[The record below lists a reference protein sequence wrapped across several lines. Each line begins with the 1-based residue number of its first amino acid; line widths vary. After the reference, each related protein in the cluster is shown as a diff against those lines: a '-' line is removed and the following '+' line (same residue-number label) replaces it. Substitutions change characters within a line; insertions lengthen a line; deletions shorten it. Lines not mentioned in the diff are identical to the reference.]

1 MSVVTGLSTAPKL
14 CSLLTLKLIKFH
26 QKIKKETDLHSLVL
40 LRNKS
45 REWVLRQFSA
55 VFLSLQN
62 LLFFILPSMN
72 NNVSLSQGYWDASL
86 GCSLLHPIRI
96 IILCRICI
104 FGFLQKLIWYLVLWV
119 DGSAAALD
127 LSWRHPVFILFW
139 SPESLLSFF
148 AVPVWWCAQN
158 LCLLRC
164 EMK

>member
-96 IILCRICI
+96 IILHRSWVPSETHLVSGSLSRWQCCCTWV
-104 FGFLQKLIWYLVLWV
+104 KLKA
-119 DGSAAALD
+119 S
-127 LSWRHPVFILFW
+127 RFH
-139 SPESLLSFF
+139 SLLVTRKLTQFLCSSSL
-148 AVPVWWCAQN
+148 VVCPKPLPTQVWN
-158 LCLLRC
+158 GI
-164 EMK
+164 K